1 MLNGSTGFEAAHTC
15 ADGLFIGGPRDG
27 SHIVSVSTKSC
38 KSMWN
43 RAEGLGQEE
52 TLLLMSNKFVKIA
65 SAAVLEPG
73 LEFSPKCD
81 SMAPR
86 ENPASTPEKKVIE
99 KWIQVNPSESKLLQ
113 SKNCRKCKGDYDG
126 LWVYDHWSS
135 RNTAPHPTG
144 PQALHLPVLLASNLW
159 SKTQRMKFDAAY
171 HHMAILAIICWH
183 EFRACNKFAPSMM
196 NVLQSGIA
204 SGQLRCY

>member
-99 KWIQVNPSESKLLQ
+99 K
-113 SKNCRKCKGDYDG
+113 
-126 LWVYDHWSS
+126 
-135 RNTAPHPTG
+135 
-144 PQALHLPVLLASNLW
+144 
-159 SKTQRMKFDAAY
+159 
-171 HHMAILAIICWH
+171 
-183 EFRACNKFAPSMM
+183 
-196 NVLQSGIA
+196 
-204 SGQLRCY
+204 

>member
-1 MLNGSTGFEAAHTC
+1 MLNGSTGFEEAHTC
-15 ADGLFIGGPRDG
+15 ADGIFIGGPRDG

-43 RAEGLGQEE
+43 RAEGLGQQE
-52 TLLLMSNKFVKIA
+52 TLLLMWDKCQ
-65 SAAVLEPG
+65 PG

-81 SMAPR
+81 SMAPQ
-86 ENPASTPEKKVIE
+86 ENPASTLEKKVIE
-99 KWIQVNPSESKLLQ
+99 KWTKWIQVNPNCCNQRIAENVRETMTDCESMIIDLAATPRRPTRPAPSSPPARAVGLQ
-113 SKNCRKCKGDYDG
+113 PLKQN
-126 LWVYDHWSS
+126 
-135 RNTAPHPTG
+135 PT
-144 PQALHLPVLLASNLW
+144 NE
-159 SKTQRMKFDAAY
+159 FDAAY

-183 EFRACNKFAPSMM
+183 EFRASNKFAPSNM